1 MMLRRSLLLAAVAM
15 VAWSWS
21 VLADV
26 KSEKPSADPVARQR
40 FVSLLTSIKSKTHGK
55 TVAHDRQ
62 GDLRAFSGGGDLGR
76 KSRKRPWW
84 PWWW

>member
-1 MMLRRSLLLAAVAM
+1 MMLRRSLVLAVVVM

-40 FVSLLTSIKSKTHGK
+40 FVSLLTSAKSKVHGK
-55 TVAHDRQ
+55 IVAHVHQ
-62 GDLRAFSGGGDLGR
+62 GDLRAFGPPPAS
-76 KSRKRPWW
+76 KTK
-84 PWWW
+84 